1 MKGPTPI
8 CLTQK
13 PLNTGGVMCP
23 WGWADCPFRIGI
35 LCGYNHDIVNS
46 HDGGGEKPHA
56 AARHNA
62 RTMTP
67 KEVSLICQRALDTFG
82 AITQIDQT
90 IEEMAELTVALNHN
104 KRARAKDG
112 EVVTEIADVLIMC
125 LQMML
130 LFGEREVKAE
140 MDRKLERLE
149 DMLIAVGKH
158 QRRNDDEE

>member
-1 MKGPTPI
+1 M
-8 CLTQK
+8 
-13 PLNTGGVMCP
+13 N
-23 WGWADCPFRIGI
+23 
-35 LCGYNHDIVNS
+35 
-46 HDGGGEKPHA
+46 
-56 AARHNA
+56 
-62 RTMTP
+62 P

-82 AITQIDQT
+82 TIPQIDQT

-104 KRARAKDG
+104 KRGRARDL

-149 DMLIAVGKH
+149 NMLIAFGKYEKP
-158 QRRNDDEE
+158 QGDED